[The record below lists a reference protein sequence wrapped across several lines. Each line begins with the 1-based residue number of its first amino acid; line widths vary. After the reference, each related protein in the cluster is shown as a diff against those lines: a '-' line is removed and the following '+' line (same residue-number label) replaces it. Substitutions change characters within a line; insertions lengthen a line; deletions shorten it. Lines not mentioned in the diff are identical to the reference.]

1 MSRAVRGRRG
11 CISAVRVRILAV
23 FSKER
28 AEAPGRFRIRSPGEH
43 RYLGCSGP
51 RPVFCH
57 RRIISAIRMAMHTVP
72 QAMHF
77 RSVIF
82 SSSLVLVIHIVFSAF
97 PQPARLLSRSRRL

>member
-1 MSRAVRGRRG
+1 
-11 CISAVRVRILAV
+11 
-23 FSKER
+23 
-28 AEAPGRFRIRSPGEH
+28 
-43 RYLGCSGP
+43 
-51 RPVFCH
+51 
-57 RRIISAIRMAMHTVP
+57 MHTVP